1 MLSRQ
6 VPPTSPAFSYTVK
19 IDPGTFEC
27 LGHEQARHTRTGDD
41 DPEFAI
47 SHLRLTADPI
57 CASRSLSR
65 PPGSG
70 QPSADSWSALTAYYG
85 RSTNSPR
92 GARLE
97 AENGNR
103 QRAAMGSANRLKL
116 GLFGANCSS
125 GRAVTMVAERWSGS
139 WPDCVRLAQ
148 FADEAGVEFM
158 LPIGRWKGYGGDT
171 DYQGATWE
179 TVTWACGLLAKTRR
193 LTVFGTV
200 HAPLIP
206 PLIAAKEFVTAD
218 HIGEGRFGL
227 NVVCGW
233 NEGEFEM
240 FGATLRDHE
249 ARYEYA
255 QEWLDIVKLA
265 WSRHEDFDFGG
276 RFFTLKGVR
285 TKPQPYD
292 GTRPLIMNAGASA
305 TGQAF
310 AIRNCDALFSTIPLG
325 ISFEQTASHIS
336 SVQALARQ
344 AGREIDVYTVGVV
357 TCRRTAEEARDYYRH
372 AVVDNADW
380 AAVDNILAMKN
391 ITPQSYSPDEFQR
404 IRDHQANGM
413 GGLPLVGDPDAVA
426 RDLARLA
433 ALGLKGIAVSFVNYL
448 DELPYFCAEVLP
460 RLTRLGLREGPTAG
474 WSAG

>member
-1 MLSRQ
+1 M
-6 VPPTSPAFSYTVK
+6 K
-19 IDPGTFEC
+19 
-27 LGHEQARHTRTGDD
+27 
-41 DPEFAI
+41 PEI
-47 SHLRLTADPI
+47 
-57 CASRSLSR
+57 
-65 PPGSG
+65 G
-70 QPSADSWSALTAYYG
+70 
-85 RSTNSPR
+85 
-92 GARLE
+92 
-97 AENGNR
+97 NG
-103 QRAAMGSANRLKL
+103 QRAAMGSTNRLKL

-125 GRAVTMVAERWSGS
+125 GRAVTTVPERWSGS

-148 FADEAGVEFM
+148 MADRAGIEFM

-179 TVTWACGLLAKTRR
+179 TVTWACGLLAKTER

-200 HAPLIP
+200 HAPLLS

-255 QEWLDIVKLA
+255 QEWLDILKLA
-265 WSRHEDFDFGG
+265 WSPREDFDFDG
-276 RFFTLKGVR
+276 RFFRLKGVR
-285 TKPQPYD
+285 AKPKPYR

-305 TGQAF
+305 TGQVF
-310 AIRNCDALFSTIPLG
+310 AIRNCDALFSTISHG
-325 ISFEQTASHIS
+325 ISFEETAQHVSN
-336 SVQALARQ
+336 VRALARQ

-357 TCRRTAEEARDYYRH
+357 TCRPTAREAQDYYRY

-391 ITPQSYSPDEFQR
+391 ITPQMHSPEEFQR
-404 IRDHQANGM
+404 IRNHQANGM
-413 GGLPLVGDPDAVA
+413 GGLPLVGDPDLVA
-426 RDLARLA
+426 RDMERLA
-433 ALGLKGIAVSFVNYL
+433 ALGLKGIAVSFVKYL
-448 DELPYFCAEVLP
+448 DELPYFCAELLP
-460 RLTRLGLREGPTAG
+460 RLARSGLRNTRA
-474 WSAG
+474 A